1 MNRKLNKI
9 LIHFHILKNLPLI
22 ASQRKA
28 ICIRI
33 VICAHPKLGACC
45 VVKVHF
51 ALTFL
56 EQHSSTPLNN
66 GKDRTPPLKQAN
78 FRTMRDSTR
87 TIWDSLNLE
96 RLKLQGTTALTLLPS
111 GPLSG
116 KREWPYAACITKC
129 AREHERTL
137 WMIKPQKT
145 WKHDYRLPLHN
156 NHLFFLKLKHKKLS

>member
-1 MNRKLNKI
+1 MSIWPYYRRRNFPES
-9 LIHFHILKNLPLI
+9 IHWCNYFHILKNLPLI
-22 ASQRKA
+22 ASQRKG

-33 VICAHPKLGACC
+33 VVCAHPKLGACC

-96 RLKLQGTTALTLLPS
+96 RLKPQGTTALTLLPS
-111 GPLSG
+111 GPLVWKMRMTLCSVHHQVC
-116 KREWPYAACITKC
+116 KR
-129 AREHERTL
+129 
-137 WMIKPQKT
+137 T
-145 WKHDYRLPLHN
+145 WTYSVNDKAT
-156 NHLFFLKLKHKKLS
+156 